1 MRSSGWVTVYPRGP
15 GSPRVAVN
23 GALEVQRH
31 PPQALRETPTS
42 PQKVRSG
49 RRLGHIWG
57 GGGFISIPS
66 GRTLLKV
73 AQWCSLA
80 LAFLTGPVHLP
91 WSKEEELEAWRGG
104 TAARDAHRTEQGW
117 TTTRHFT
124 IRKGLSTLRDLHN
137 SWPAADNTAFHT
149 SNTKLIRGWIIVLCA
164 TEKENIGN

>member
-1 MRSSGWVTVYPRGP
+1 MPWRCSVTLLKPSEKPLPHPRK
-15 GSPRVAVN
+15 SDLE
-23 GALEVQRH
+23 GASD
-31 PPQALRETPTS
+31 TS
-42 PQKVRSG
+42 
-49 RRLGHIWG
+49 G
-57 GGGFISIPS
+57 GGEGFISIPS

-124 IRKGLSTLRDLHN
+124 IRKGLSTPRDLHN

>member
-1 MRSSGWVTVYPRGP
+1 MGHCVPQGARFPQGCSERCPGGAASPSS
-15 GSPRVAVN
+15 
-23 GALEVQRH
+23 
-31 PPQALRETPTS
+31 S
-42 PQKVRSG
+42 PQRNPYLTPESQIWKAPQT
-49 RRLGHIWG
+49 RLMG
-57 GGGFISIPS
+57 GEGAVFISIPS

-104 TAARDAHRTEQGW
+104 TAAQDAHRTEQGW
-117 TTTRHFT
+117 TTTWHFT
-124 IRKGLSTLRDLHN
+124 IRKGLSTPRDLHN